1 MYLAWALRYF
11 FSYSFGSFEK
21 LGNCKGCSVIVFEEV
36 SVSVLWIGTR
46 EWEGQ
51 FLRLPLLLLLLIL
64 ALLTSKEIFY
74 RPHMPNSDYH
84 EQVSWP
90 DFALLSAECVDTVSL
105 TSALL
110 IQGPWAHQV
119 ITLPSGKGL
128 GGWAGPDVVASASW
142 AVQWFREGN
151 QCVWSLVAINSHNKV
166 WILFFLCVCLL
177 NQPEVSASLLE
188 EGVRRVTIVST
199 FFWQQNR
206 FCSSKPGSPPAG
218 KYIQVPVVMNRFV
231 ACISKFIRVMPD

>member
-1 MYLAWALRYF
+1 MINIHPDTEHVKKVIYLAWALRYF

-51 FLRLPLLLLLLIL
+51 FLRLPLLLLLFIL

-119 ITLPSGKGL
+119 VTLPSGRGL
-128 GGWAGPDVVASASW
+128 GGWAGPDVWPLPRGQFSDSGKETSVSEVLWQLIHTIRFGFCS
-142 AVQWFREGN
+142 FF
-151 QCVWSLVAINSHNKV
+151 CVLAKPTWGLCLLAGGRGQTSDHCRYFLLTAEQ
-166 WILFFLCVCLL
+166 ILFLQARLPTCR
-177 NQPEVSASLLE
+177 EVYSGTYSNE
-188 EGVRRVTIVST
+188 
-199 FFWQQNR
+199 
-206 FCSSKPGSPPAG
+206 
-218 KYIQVPVVMNRFV
+218 
-231 ACISKFIRVMPD
+231 